1 MTNRERILNTLRGAP
16 TDRVPFPMWLGFAPW
31 GDALTRWRRES
42 GLADLDLQQV
52 FGFDAFFQTVPV
64 EYGPCPAFVGEVL
77 SEDAE
82 FVVSRDSRG
91 ITVRNRRDG
100 ASMPEFLAHPVR
112 TAADWERYKRE
123 RLQPCFRERLAHLDA
138 FAEQMAR
145 LDAPVQFGSF
155 PWGVFGTAR
164 DLLGAEG
171 LLYAFYD
178 TPELVRDIMVT
189 HVDLWLALLERVV
202 ARVRVDHVHIW
213 EDMSGRQGSLIS
225 PAMVEGFMMPC
236 YDRIAARARA
246 LGIEFISVDSD
257 GDCSELV
264 AVMTRHGVNVF
275 FPFEVQAGNDI
286 RQYRM
291 QYPDLAIWGGLDKR
305 CLAGSLADVDREL
318 AKAAAMVRR
327 GRYIPGFDHLI
338 PPDAAWANYK
348 YAVEALKEICWKGR

>member
-1 MTNRERILNTLRGAP
+1 MTNRERILRTLRGEP
-16 TDRVPFPMWLGFAPW
+16 TDRVPLPLWLGFAPW
-31 GDALTRWRRES
+31 GDALPRWRRES
-42 GLADLDLQQV
+42 GLADLDLQRY

-64 EYGPCPAFVGEVL
+64 EYGPLPAFPEAVL
-77 SEDAE
+77 AQDAE
-82 FVVSRDSRG
+82 FVVSTTSRG

-100 ASMPEFLAHPVR
+100 GSMPEFIAHPIR
-112 TAADWERYKRE
+112 TRADWERYKAE
-123 RLQPCFRERLAHLDA
+123 RLQPRLDERLARVDA
-138 FAEQMAR
+138 FAQGLAQ
-145 LDAPVQFGSF
+145 LDAPVQFGTF

-178 TPELVRDIMVT
+178 APELVRDIMDT
-189 HVDLWLALLERVV
+189 HTDLWLALLQRTA
-202 ARVRVDHVHIW
+202 ARVRVDLVHIW

-225 PAMVEGFMMPC
+225 PAMVEAFMMPC
-236 YDRIAARARA
+236 YDRIAASARA
-246 LGIEFISVDSD
+246 LGIEFISVDTD

-275 FPFEVQAGNDI
+275 YPFEVQAGNDI

-305 CLAGSLADVDREL
+305 CLAGSLADVDREV
-318 AKAAAMVRR
+318 AKAAEMVRQ

-338 PPDAAWANYK
+338 PPDATWANYR
-348 YAVEALKEICWKGR
+348 YAVERLKDVCWKGR